1 MEDSGFATG
10 GSASWDSTKTTDDAE
25 LPVASDEGAENCIYI
40 YRYITYLY
48 NVCMYLHTCS
58 CSS

>member
-25 LPVASDEGAENCIYI
+25 LPVASDEGAENCIDTLHSCTMCACTYI
-40 YRYITYLY
+40 AVLA
-48 NVCMYLHTCS
+48 NCS
-58 CSS
+58 YY